1 MGGSEQFDRNLRLVR
16 ERLDRELDHGTAY
29 VEDRIA
35 DLVAGPA
42 GVLVN
47 PAAKLVYR
55 WIGERAVKRRT
66 RRQLGVVADLARDLD
81 EAPASELVE
90 RRREDLLATEEVYVR
105 GRESHDR
112 FDEVVDILQPLHVQ
126 RLQVVGTLLREGE
139 GETYPELV
147 RSVYDREE
155 IEAVVEDHFE
165 RTWDLLALVREERA
179 LLPIPPGLRDP
190 VWTLVE
196 DTVAWY
202 EERMKGQLADIFDG
216 AAEADRRLSTT

>member
-16 ERLDRELDHGTAY
+16 ERLDRELDHGTAF

-35 DLVAGPA
+35 DLVPGPA

-66 RRQLGVVADLARDLD
+66 RRQLDVVADLARDLD

-90 RRREDLLATEEVYVR
+90 GRGEELLATEEVYVR

-112 FDEVVDILQPLHVQ
+112 FGEVVDILQPLHVQ

-165 RTWDLLALVREERA
+165 RTWDLLSLVREEGA
-179 LLPIPPGLRDP
+179 LLPIPPGFRDP

-202 EERMKGQLADIFDG
+202 EERMHGQLADIFE
-216 AAEADRRLSTT
+216 AAEADARVQTT